1 MRGYATNSQ
10 IGENLIFTS
19 LEYRFLWLKRLGG
32 SPFLYIDRLG
42 GALFFDAGCIWGE
55 GIEGRQKEEIEIKR
69 DIGAELRL
77 RIIPF
82 GKYSLVLRLGLA
94 WPLDG
99 EERGAKLFFAI
110 GGIF

>member
-19 LEYRFLWLKRLGG
+19 LEYRFLWLKMLGG
-32 SPFLYIDRLG
+32 SPLLYIDRLG

-55 GIEGRQKEEIEIKR
+55 GAEDRQKEDIELKQ

-99 EERGAKLFFAI
+99 EERGAKLFFTI

>member
-1 MRGYATNSQ
+1 M
-10 IGENLIFTS
+10 
-19 LEYRFLWLKRLGG
+19 
-32 SPFLYIDRLG
+32 
-42 GALFFDAGCIWGE
+42 
-55 GIEGRQKEEIEIKR
+55 
-69 DIGAELRL
+69 RL

-99 EERGAKLFFAI
+99 EERGAKLFFSM